1 MSEPAPAQ
9 HAIVL
14 FDGDCA
20 FCNASVRWIIR
31 RNPRDTLRFAPL
43 ESPEGRRALGSATV
57 TDTRN
62 TMVLIDAAGVH
73 TCSTAALRI
82 ASHLTQPWALLGA
95 CGLVIPRPIR
105 DAVYRLIA
113 RNRQRLYAATV
124 CEVPTPELRRRLL
137 KTDSAKP

>member
-1 MSEPAPAQ
+1 MSEPTPAQ

-20 FCNASVRWIIR
+20 FCNASVLWIIQ
-31 RNPRDTLRFAPL
+31 RNPSDTLRFAPL
-43 ESPEGRRALGSATV
+43 ESPEGKRALGSATL

-73 TCSTAALRI
+73 TSSTASLRI

-113 RNRQRLYAATV
+113 RNRRRIYAAAV
-124 CEVPTPELRRRLL
+124 CEVPTPELRRRMLEQQ
-137 KTDSAKP
+137 AP

>member
-1 MSEPAPAQ
+1 MSEPTPAQ

-20 FCNASVRWIIR
+20 FCNASVVWIIR
-31 RNPRDTLRFAPL
+31 RNPSDTLRFAPL
-43 ESPEGRRALGSATV
+43 ESPEGKRALGSRAV
-57 TDTRN
+57 ADTRN

-73 TCSTAALRI
+73 TSSTASLRI

-113 RNRQRLYAATV
+113 RNRHRIYGAAV
-124 CEVPTPELRRRLL
+124 CEVPTPELRRRMLA
-137 KTDSAKP
+137 DVPRAG

>member
-1 MSEPAPAQ
+1 MSEPTPAQ

-20 FCNASVRWIIR
+20 FCNASVLWIIR

-43 ESPEGRRALGSATV
+43 ESPEGKRVLGSRAV
-57 TDTRN
+57 ADTNN
-62 TMVLIDAAGVH
+62 TMVLIDATGVY

-95 CGLVIPRPIR
+95 CGLVIPRSIR
-105 DAVYRLIA
+105 DAVYRMIA
-113 RNRQRLYAATV
+113 RNRHRVFAAAV

-137 KTDSAKP
+137 TTDSAKS